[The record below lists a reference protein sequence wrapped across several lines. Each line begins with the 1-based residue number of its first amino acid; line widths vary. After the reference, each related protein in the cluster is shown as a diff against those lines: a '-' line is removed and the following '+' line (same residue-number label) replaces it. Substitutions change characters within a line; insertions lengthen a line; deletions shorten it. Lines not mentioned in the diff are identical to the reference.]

1 MYKIHYN
8 VYRQQANPSSFSG
21 VNVQFVANN
30 NQHPQIRPYPSFMNA
45 AQPKYQTI
53 QVPMNPLTQ
62 FNGLNQQY
70 AIVQSP
76 NKSMMAVT
84 LLPKQ
89 QINQIPVIL
98 QPNQMNQQHAQQASV
113 LQLNQNFNNNNN
125 QLMANNMNI
134 QNIKTINNITHINN
148 NAINHQT
155 MININDSNKA
165 NAVPELVNVPD
176 LVNNNNKGSVQNNIL
191 TLPTLPLPAF
201 SGNKQI

>member
-1 MYKIHYN
+1 MG
-8 VYRQQANPSSFSG
+8 QQ
-21 VNVQFVANN
+21 
-30 NQHPQIRPYPSFMNA
+30 PQIQSYPSFMNA
-45 AQPKYQTI
+45 AQPKYQSI
-53 QVPMNPLTQ
+53 QVPMNQLTQFNQ

-98 QPNQMNQQHAQQASV
+98 QPNQMNQQQQASV

-134 QNIKTINNITHINN
+134 QNIKTINNITH
-148 NAINHQT
+148 
-155 MININDSNKA
+155 
-165 NAVPELVNVPD
+165 
-176 LVNNNNKGSVQNNIL
+176 
-191 TLPTLPLPAF
+191 
-201 SGNKQI
+201 